1 MFYNFDLTDEQ
12 KVFIDAIKHYKMVIC
27 NAPAGSGKTQLA
39 LGTAKI
45 LVQKGELEKCYFI
58 VNPTEE
64 RKMGYRPGNQTEKE
78 MSYLA
83 PLFDALP
90 KINEDQRCMHFEQG
104 DLARQSA
111 INAKNGHVW
120 LYPKTHIFM
129 RGTNIEDCI
138 AICDE
143 SQNYTINDLRKVLTR
158 VHDSAKIVLIG
169 HTGQID
175 LPDENLSGFSRVI
188 EHFKDEPYCKT
199 CTLTK
204 NFRGEVATHADKM
217 R

>member
-1 MFYNFDLTDEQ
+1 MFYNFELTEEQ
-12 KVFIDAIKHYKMVIC
+12 KIFNNAIKHYKMGISH
-27 NAPAGSGKTQLA
+27 APAGSGKTQLA
-39 LGTAKI
+39 LGVAKI

-90 KINEDQRCMHFEQG
+90 KINEDSRCMHFEQG
-104 DLARQSA
+104 DLAKQSA

-188 EHFKDEPYCKT
+188 GHFKDEPYCKT

-204 NFRGEVATHADKM
+204 NFRGEVATHADKL